1 MKYITKCTAVCLL
14 LSALLSLLCGC
25 ISVKTGREGENEG
38 LYIVC
43 TAYPQYDF
51 IKNIAGDAIN
61 LEMLVPDGTDT
72 HNFGLKDISVPRLAR
87 LEQADLILYVGGES
101 DEKLIS
107 DLKKALPESVRFVSL
122 LSLVNDPLTT
132 SEGHSH
138 DDGHDHANEL
148 DEHVWTSP
156 MRAIELV
163 EGLCTVLGE
172 LDTENAK
179 AYREGAET
187 YKEELTTLDLQ
198 YEELIEQRSFDMLI
212 FADRYPFRYL
222 CHDYGILAE
231 AAFSG
236 CSSEVEPSLAVLDA
250 LYEKAK
256 VLGLPAILYMEG
268 SNSQYAENIAKK
280 CSAEAMMLH
289 SCHILTSEEMKSK
302 NYITLMEENLAV
314 LKTALGAK

>member
-1 MKYITKCTAVCLL
+1 MKYITKFTAVCLM
-14 LSALLSLLCGC
+14 LSAMLSLLVGC
-25 ISVKTGREGENEG
+25 ISIKTGREGEDEG
-38 LYIVC
+38 LYVVC

-51 IKNIAGDAIN
+51 IKNIAGDAVT

-72 HNFGLKDISVPRLAR
+72 HNFGLKDISVPRLSR
-87 LEQADLILYVGGES
+87 LEKADLMLYVGGES

-107 DLKKALPESVRFVSL
+107 DLKKALPDSVRFVSL
-122 LSLVNDPLTT
+122 LSLTSEPLTT

-138 DDGHDHANEL
+138 DDGHDHENEL
-148 DEHVWTSP
+148 DEHIWTSP
-156 MRAIELV
+156 KRAMELV
-163 EGLCTVLGE
+163 EGFCKVLCE

-179 AYREGAET
+179 AYRDGAIAYLE
-187 YKEELTTLDLQ
+187 KLSMLDLQ
-198 YEELIEQRSFDMLI
+198 YEELIENRSFDMLI

-256 VLGLPAILYMEG
+256 LLSLPAILYMEG
-268 SNSQYAENIAKK
+268 SNSKYAENIAEK
-280 CSAEAMMLH
+280 CGADALMLH

-302 NYITLMEENLAV
+302 NYITLMEENLGV
-314 LKTALGAK
+314 LRIALGAK